1 MWWSLNREPE
11 ACRPTKMSNVWRRAW
26 VSIRF
31 MWWANKVRDEKDEA
45 FIREK
50 IPAEDLLGMVH
61 YNEQVIDA
69 DRQGCSPYDFSQK
82 AVSEIRGIK
91 EKIDKTNM

>member
-1 MWWSLNREPE
+1 MKRMKPLSG
-11 ACRPTKMSNVWRRAW
+11 
-26 VSIRF
+26 
-31 MWWANKVRDEKDEA
+31 
-45 FIREK
+45 EK

-82 AVSEIRGIK
+82 AVSRDPWHQRKKLIK
-91 EKIDKTNM
+91 QNM